1 MRPILLK
8 RYSNDKTIVTSMQPQ
23 HQQKNARQ
31 RLLQLDGLR
40 GLAIVLVV
48 FTHLRLGPV
57 FAILPEPLQWVLSLL
72 ANNGGVGVSILFLLS
87 GYLMMSLYPKVPS
100 ASDFWQKRYTRIF
113 PAFFTM
119 TVVLALVRSQW
130 QVWSI
135 ETILGVWAGCIVVAG
150 LLWWLIRRTRQRA
163 QVGKVLFF
171 GFLGLQV
178 LVAVGYVLLQQ
189 FVPAAVFL
197 QLWPVWAQRLV
208 AWLVNA
214 TMTLP
219 LGTYIGQLD
228 GVYWSVCA
236 EVAFYLL
243 YPRIC
248 LPLFQAV
255 VQHNSR
261 LLNIFALLLVWPF
274 TYGLQQIANGVFGF
288 YLLQLHLLVFFILG
302 MAVSQFQRSDF
313 GERVSQYLQQ
323 VPQVLLGLMALV
335 CTVASPLVWRLIRL
349 PSGIDTMVWAV
360 PLTIGF
366 WLTVVIRGWWRRL
379 LETKV
384 MVLLGTISY
393 ALYLTHT
400 LAIEALTRSGEP
412 TTLVATL
419 TILLQSFLVM
429 LPMAALVHVWLERPY
444 MQDKLVLKVVHT
456 PHMKIN
462 QRQRSWWQMFGS
474 WSVYQALLV
483 VILGVG
489 GLIWWAN
496 RVPVSLLSPVVA
508 HQRFDLATLTLLE
521 YDKPVVLSFV
531 AEHNA
536 LGMLILN
543 LHPLTE
549 AERKALGQIKTGGE
563 TLAALRVTIKQNDQV
578 IQQSEYPLYQI
589 YQANFFPIGLPV
601 QDDSQ
606 GKMYQVEL
614 VITAPHAN
622 TSLALVNKEAVVR
635 SVYFPPKKT
644 YLKQPIQAVQV
655 LWQKLIQPFA
665 THAGQ
670 FQLALTSPLLAIVW
684 YAVWSRS
691 PKPE

>member
-1 MRPILLK
+1 
-8 RYSNDKTIVTSMQPQ
+8 MQSLQ
-23 HQQKNARQ
+23 QQKDSRQ

-57 FAILPEPLQWVLSLL
+57 FAVLPEPLRWVLSLL

-100 ASDFWQKRYTRIF
+100 AFDFWQKRYTRIF

-119 TVVLALVRSQW
+119 TVILALVRSQW

-135 ETILGVWAGCIVVAG
+135 ETILGVWTGCIVIVG
-150 LLWWLIRRTRQRA
+150 LLWWLVRRAQQRA
-163 QVGKVLFF
+163 LVGKVLFF
-171 GFLGLQV
+171 SFIGLQV
-178 LVAVGYVLLQQ
+178 LVAVGYLMLQQ
-189 FVPAAVFL
+189 FVPAAVFF
-197 QLWPVWAQRLV
+197 QLWPVWVQRLI

-236 EVAFYLL
+236 EVGFYLL

-255 VQHNSR
+255 VRHKSR
-261 LLNIFALLLVWPF
+261 LLNILALLLVWPF
-274 TYGLQQIANGVFGF
+274 TYGLQQIANGVFGLH
-288 YLLQLHLLVFFILG
+288 LLQLHLLVFFVLG

-313 GERVSQYLQQ
+313 GERVSQHVQQ
-323 VPQVLLGLMALV
+323 LPQVWLGLLALV
-335 CTVASPLVWRLIRL
+335 FTVASPLVWRLIRL

-360 PLTIGF
+360 PLAIGF
-366 WLTVVIRGWWRRL
+366 WLTITIHGWWRRL

-384 MVLLGTISY
+384 LVLLGTISY
-393 ALYLTHT
+393 ALYVTHT
-400 LAIEALTRSGEP
+400 LAIEVLTRSGEP
-412 TTLVATL
+412 TTLIVALSTL
-419 TILLQSFLVM
+419 AQSFAVM
-429 LPMAALVHVWLERPY
+429 LPMAGLVHVWLERPY
-444 MQDKLVLKVVHT
+444 MKDKLITKVKHS
-456 PHMKIN
+456 PQIMIE
-462 QRQRSWWQMFGS
+462 QRQKSWRQMIGS
-474 WSVYQALLV
+474 LSVRRALLV
-483 VILGVG
+483 VVFGVS

-496 RVPVSLLSPVVA
+496 RVPVSLLSPVMT
-508 HQRFDLATLTLLE
+508 HQRFDLAALTLLE
-521 YDKPVVLSFV
+521 YDKPVVLNFV
-531 AEHNA
+531 AEQNA

-563 TLAALRVTIKQNDQV
+563 TLAALRVSIKQNDQV

-589 YQANFFPIGLPV
+589 YQANFFPIGLPI

-614 VITAPHAN
+614 SITAPHAN
-622 TSLALVNKEAVVR
+622 TSLALVNKEAAIR
-635 SVYFPPKKT
+635 SVYFPAKKT
-644 YLKQPIQAVQV
+644 YLEQPFQV
-655 LWQKLIQPFA
+655 VRVLLQKLIQPFT
-665 THAGQ
+665 THTGQ
-670 FQLALTSPLLAIVW
+670 LQLALTLPLLAIVW
-684 YAVWSRS
+684 YVVWSGS
-691 PKPE
+691 SKPSNR